1 MVYLMLVGGM
11 LALSILFRLAAV
23 FRLTIPLL
31 YALLTPLLLPDWYQ
45 AHTALADGIFFALL
59 GLAVLSWVVSLVKK
73 IRLLIDRRREDK
85 FSEALFLQRL
95 REARENGEQA
105 PDGSYNVRVDDL
117 WRDVD

>member
-1 MVYLMLVGGM
+1 MGYLLLGAGM
-11 LALSILFRLAAV
+11 IVLSIIFRLAAV

-45 AHTALADGIFFALL
+45 AHTALADGIFFVLL
-59 GLAVLSWVVSLVKK
+59 GLTVLSWVVSLVKK
-73 IRLLIDRRREDK
+73 IRQIIDQRREDK
-85 FSEALFLQRL
+85 FSEELFLQRL

-117 WRDVD
+117 WREV